1 MVVTSWTDVVVGSL
15 QNLWFGV
22 ANYLPNIIGAFV
34 VLVVGLIVAA
44 GLGALVE
51 KILEGIRLDMILEKV
66 GLKPIFERAGI
77 KLRAAYFFGK
87 LVYWFVI
94 VAFLLAVADSLQ
106 LYALSQFLTSILNYL
121 PNVIAAVLIM
131 LAALVLAHFLR
142 KLVTASVMSA
152 KLHSGPF
159 LGTVT
164 WWAIVV
170 FGFLTALTQLNIA
183 SAIIQT
189 IVTGFIA
196 MLALAGGLAFGL
208 GGKDYANH
216 LLNKLKDRTE
226 THI

>member
-1 MVVTSWTDVVVGSL
+1 MVVQSWTDVVVGSL
-15 QNLWFGV
+15 QNLWWGV
-22 ANYLPNIIGAFV
+22 ANYLPNVVGALV
-34 VLVVGLIVAA
+34 VLIIGLIVAA
-44 GLGALVE
+44 GLAALVE
-51 KILEGIRLDMILEKV
+51 KILESFRLDTFLEKI
-66 GLKPIFERAGI
+66 GLKPIFERAGL

-87 LVYWFVI
+87 LIYWFVI
-94 VAFLLAVADSLQ
+94 IAFLLAVSDSLQ
-106 LYALSQFLTSILNYL
+106 LYALSEFLTAILNYL

-142 KLVTASVMSA
+142 KLVTASVMGA

-170 FGFLTALTQLNIA
+170 FGFLTAMAQLNIA
-183 SAIIQT
+183 TQIIQT

-226 THI
+226 AH